1 MLGNSNGTNN
11 VDSCKRSKD
20 IPLFNVS
27 VKVLNARNI
36 KDTDMKAPLL
46 PPDKITIAGSM
57 FDVLDPVIGRTWYK
71 KLAKDD
77 YNCSKTRQE
86 CVIGSYYCSLYDQ
99 QLSNIIDW
107 NETKDIDI
115 KVMLKNNELTYINV
129 RKCTSDLSKCILLL
143 HNRL

>member
-36 KDTDMKAPLL
+36 KDIDMKAPLL

-57 FDVLDPVIGRTWYK
+57 FDVLDPVIGRAWYK
-71 KLAKDD
+71 TLAKDD
-77 YNCSKTRQE
+77 YNNSKTR
-86 CVIGSYYCSLYDQ
+86 
-99 QLSNIIDW
+99 
-107 NETKDIDI
+107 
-115 KVMLKNNELTYINV
+115 
-129 RKCTSDLSKCILLL
+129 
-143 HNRL
+143 